1 MKILI
6 TGGTGFIG
14 RALTRSLLEQS
25 YEVSV
30 LSRNPD
36 SIAKHCGSGVNAL
49 GNLQQIRRMIPMTS
63 LLILPGPLFLALVG
77 RKPVKK

>member
-36 SIAKHCGSGVNAL
+36 SVGKHC
-49 GNLQQIRRMIPMTS
+49 
-63 LLILPGPLFLALVG
+63 LILPRSSGHSTKRVISKTEVNYETTKRINHPRCSQQIYRTV
-77 RKPVKK
+77 